1 MPSIAPNLLRSLFSR
16 VYFVNGTAYAGKS
29 TLVRRL
35 AEEYRGIMCGEN
47 YHDALMELTDAE
59 HQPNLRYFDTMSGW
73 QEFISRT
80 PDEYKAWIDGV
91 NREATDLELLLL
103 IHLSQMNR
111 PVFVDTNIPLDVLR
125 EIGANVLVMLSP
137 QSMSVERFFDR
148 EDPEKQFLLS
158 QIDAAPDPEAALA
171 NFRACLAT
179 LNSPECYAE
188 FEHSGFPVFV
198 RTEETTIEDALAFA
212 RKVFH
217 LPQPEKPEGKPTEK
231 PAWQIEKERLVE
243 RYQEENKTVEK
254 GQVLFAGSSLMEMFP
269 VQDWAKELGPDA
281 PRVYNRGVGGYRT
294 DDMLPLLDVLV
305 TDLAPRRL
313 FLNIGTN
320 DLSDASVTIDA
331 LIDRYDRILT
341 TIEERVPGIE
351 IILMAYYPINYDAA
365 DEGMKANLRIRTN
378 ERIREANQAVEALA
392 ARHHQRYMD
401 FNAPLTDAD
410 GRLKAEYTIE
420 GMHIR
425 PEGYRAIW
433 PEVARAILA
442 P

>member
-1 MPSIAPNLLRSLFSR
+1 MPFIAPNLLRALFRR

-35 AEEYRGIMCGEN
+35 AEEYHGIMCGEN
-47 YHDALMELTDAE
+47 YHDALTELTDAE

-80 PDEYKAWIDGV
+80 PEQYKAWIDGV

-171 NFRACLAT
+171 NFRACLAH

-212 RKVFH
+212 RRVFH
-217 LPQPEKPEGKPTEK
+217 LPEPEK
-231 PAWQIEKERLVE
+231 PAWRIEKEHLVE
-243 RYQEENKTVEK
+243 RYREENKAAEK

-269 VQDWAKELGPDA
+269 VQDWAAELGPNA

-294 DDMLPLLDVLV
+294 DDMLPLLDTLV

-313 FLNIGTN
+313 FINIGTN

-331 LIDRYDRILT
+331 LIGRYDRILSI
-341 TIEERVPGIE
+341 IEERVPGIE

-365 DEGMKANLRIRTN
+365 DESMKACLRIRTN
-378 ERIREANQAVEALA
+378 ERIREANRAVEALA
-392 ARHHQRYMD
+392 ARHHQHYMD
-401 FNAPLTDAD
+401 FNAPLTDEK

-420 GMHIR
+420 GMHIK

-433 PEVARAILA
+433 PAVARAIIA
-442 P
+442 PAPFCKSAP